1 MYQHTN
7 YLCTSDCVEERKLFV
22 VALGMQIAA
31 MSVLTSIGFSWDYI
45 TSLQNYVLLNSCVH
59 IYHKLVHFIPL
70 NTAEIMSRLSAVAL
84 FKILVLF

>member
-7 YLCTSDCVEERKLFV
+7 YFFISDYVDERELFV

-45 TSLQNYVLLNSCVH
+45 TNLQNCVLLYSRVY
-59 IYHKLVHFIPL
+59 IYHKLVHSVFIPP
-70 NTAEIMSRLSAVAL
+70 TDS
-84 FKILVLF
+84 